1 MAWYEGIYSCGHDGR
16 VNVIGPG
23 KDRQWKI
30 DREFSGLCPECYKKE
45 QAEKRANANAE
56 AAKKSA
62 EMELPELTGTEKQ
75 IAWANTLRVSFIERI
90 NKIIN
95 EISDEDAKRGVL
107 IRNSSEKIVVKI
119 DMIRDSLYHALQ
131 SKTDAKFWIDSRKLG
146 DEEIFFR
153 FVTDY
158 KEYKAEEEIPEEIK
172 TEIEE
177 EKMNTTV
184 SPECEEKKIGVSI
197 IEFDSENSILRAR
210 YIKDSDFIGV
220 VKSFGYEWNGT
231 AWNKKITEFTGSA
244 DDRAAELG
252 NKLLSSGFT
261 VQFPNMESKDM
272 AISGAFSPENE
283 RWVKYHVNDKQLAIV
298 WKKRSDT
305 LYDAAKKLPGARW
318 KDGSMRVKVEFYRE
332 VEDFADTMGFSI
344 SQLAKGKI
352 EEYKQKEKSFETV
365 LAKAVENENIDDSD
379 RIRRSMVLSGGIIED
394 LIDE

>member
-1 MAWYEGIYSCGHDGR
+1 MAWYDGIYSCGHEGR

-62 EMELPELTGTEKQ
+62 EMDLPKLEGSEKQ
-75 IAWANTLRVSFIERI
+75 VAWANTLRLTFYERFIKLMENVRKLPDDKIPPAVDSDGNKHTVSVGEISEAVDEGMRNHIDARYWIDRRSQKFPYILGDFIQEWL
-90 NKIIN
+90 KEN
-95 EISDEDAKRGVL
+95 EIPAEVKKEMAQEAESMSVKPD
-107 IRNSSEKIVVKI
+107 SSCKPGIARI
-119 DMIRDSLYHALQ
+119 LWDGA
-131 SKTDAKFWIDSRKLG
+131 T
-146 DEEIFFR
+146 
-153 FVTDY
+153 
-158 KEYKAEEEIPEEIK
+158 
-172 TEIEE
+172 
-177 EKMNTTV
+177 
-184 SPECEEKKIGVSI
+184 
-197 IEFDSENSILRAR
+197 LRAE
-210 YIKDSDFIGV
+210 YPKDQDFMDI
-220 VKSFGYEWNGT
+220 VKGLGYKWDGST
-231 AWNKKITEFTGSA
+231 WNKKITEFTGSA

-272 AISGAFSPENE
+272 AISGAFSPEND
-283 RWVKYHVNDKQLAIV
+283 RWVKYHVNAKQLAIV

-332 VEDFADTMGFSI
+332 VEDFTDTMGFSI
-344 SQLAKGKI
+344 SQLAKEKI

-365 LAKAVENENIDDSD
+365 LAKTVESENIDDSD